1 MFVDP
6 YTDALFTVEK
16 STKPALKKKKTIS
29 AKKAENTIIKR
40 KS

>member
-1 MFVDP
+1 MFVGP

-16 STKPALKKKKTIS
+16 STKPALEKKKKIS
-29 AKKAENTIIKR
+29 AKNAENTNVKR

>member
-16 STKPALKKKKTIS
+16 STKPALKKKKQNFS
-29 AKKAENTIIKR
+29 QKN
-40 KS
+40 